1 MRFEDDINRKHKDE
15 VTIVKFLNPLPL
27 LLTAVSK
34 GVMFIWLVRDL
45 PEGRKC
51 IIRMEN
57 TQSMTTSNPL
67 TAVDSFYDEHSGTFL
82 LLIGDETGWIKIQ
95 DISIIPKTY
104 DLKPLDFS
112 KEAKRNPWRPLA
124 LEEHTLDRGHEE
136 VDDISDDAKDKD

>member
-27 LLTAVSK
+27 LLTADSK

-57 TQSMTTSNPL
+57 T
-67 TAVDSFYDEHSGTFL
+67 
-82 LLIGDETGWIKIQ
+82 
-95 DISIIPKTY
+95 
-104 DLKPLDFS
+104 
-112 KEAKRNPWRPLA
+112 
-124 LEEHTLDRGHEE
+124 
-136 VDDISDDAKDKD
+136 

>member
-1 MRFEDDINRKHKDE
+1 
-15 VTIVKFLNPLPL
+15 
-27 LLTAVSK
+27 
-34 GVMFIWLVRDL
+34 
-45 PEGRKC
+45 
-51 IIRMEN
+51 
-57 TQSMTTSNPL
+57 MTTSNPL

>member
-27 LLTAVSK
+27 LLTADSK

-104 DLKPLDFS
+104 NLKPLDFS